1 MTGLK
6 VDFLFEQKDLSKI
19 PSVLHGK
26 KNEAIV
32 RAKYARKMQK
42 KLHKHF
48 TVYDSGLVVQPTI
61 PYLGATPDGKV
72 FDPTC
77 VSKFGLLEI
86 KLPFTNRNVT
96 IEDASRQ
103 SSFPLFND

>member
-1 MTGLK
+1 
-6 VDFLFEQKDLSKI
+6 
-19 PSVLHGK
+19 
-26 KNEAIV
+26 
-32 RAKYARKMQK
+32 MQK

-86 KLPFTNRNVT
+86 KCPFPYKNITT
-96 IEDASRQ
+96 EDACNQ
-103 SSFPLFND
+103 SSFPLSMVDGSPKLKKQHSVKAIMLKYKAKWHLVDLIGKTLLLCF